1 MCAEELTNQVLY
13 MRNIP
18 AGEKDVW
25 MTFEAIEEGELGKN
39 QIHIHSNSI
48 TSVTSELQLNLSAES
63 TVFFFVL
70 FFLELCVIQCHLCRA
85 TSSPQREGSGTSP
98 TVV

>member
-18 AGEKDVW
+18 PGEKDVW

-39 QIHIHSNSI
+39 KIHPYLHKHHFTLLFSTKMRRKQQSNQCGI
-48 TSVTSELQLNLSAES
+48 LH
-63 TVFFFVL
+63 FFWK
-70 FFLELCVIQCHLCRA
+70 
-85 TSSPQREGSGTSP
+85 
-98 TVV
+98 

>member
-1 MCAEELTNQVLY
+1 MHNITSRWQIETIIANSGLRASPQVSPTMCAEELTNQVLY

-39 QIHIHSNSI
+39 KMHTTILLCSI
-48 TSVTSELQLNLSAES
+48 LKLGEKQ
-63 TVFFFVL
+63 
-70 FFLELCVIQCHLCRA
+70 
-85 TSSPQREGSGTSP
+85 
-98 TVV
+98 

>member
-39 QIHIHSNSI
+39 KMHTTILLCSI
-48 TSVTSELQLNLSAES
+48 LKFGEKQ
-63 TVFFFVL
+63 
-70 FFLELCVIQCHLCRA
+70 
-85 TSSPQREGSGTSP
+85 
-98 TVV
+98 

>member
-18 AGEKDVW
+18 PGEKDVW

-39 QIHIHSNSI
+39 KKHPYLHKHHF
-48 TSVTSELQLNLSAES
+48 TLFS
-63 TVFFFVL
+63 TK
-70 FFLELCVIQCHLCRA
+70 IRRKQQNNQCWF
-85 TSSPQREGSGTSP
+85 
-98 TVV
+98 